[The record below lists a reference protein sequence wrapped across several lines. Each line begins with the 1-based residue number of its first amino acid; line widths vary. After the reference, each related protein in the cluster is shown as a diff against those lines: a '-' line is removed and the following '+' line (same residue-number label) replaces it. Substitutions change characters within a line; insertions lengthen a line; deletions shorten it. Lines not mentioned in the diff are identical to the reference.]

1 MVFKKCLLREKGYVS
16 DFHVDYLHSFIS
28 GHSGGSHVAV
38 SQLQVRCR
46 ENNYK
51 WNKNSDNF
59 FLYAPQT
66 NCLHYQGLI
75 LLDAVDGNNPIPE
88 NITMYVITP
97 GQKVN
102 FTIPTL
108 QVVTGLDPVIGNGIL
123 KTKKV
128 E

>member
-1 MVFKKCLLREKGYVS
+1 M
-16 DFHVDYLHSFIS
+16 
-28 GHSGGSHVAV
+28 
-38 SQLQVRCR
+38 
-46 ENNYK
+46 
-51 WNKNSDNF
+51 F
-59 FLYAPQT
+59 FQT

-108 QVVTGLDPVIGNGIL
+108 QIVTGLDPVVGRL
-123 KTKKV
+123 
-128 E
+128 